1 MINKQYD
8 SLITKWINKNRSEI
22 LSRWMELIKIPSI
35 KSESE
40 ENAPFG
46 VECALALKKSASFF
60 SQDGFKT
67 SVYEK
72 EGYALAEY
80 GNGEKSIG
88 LFCHSDVVP
97 VGEDWIF
104 TKPFEPIIKDGS
116 LIGRGAEDNKS
127 GIIASMCV
135 YKFLKDN
142 NIPLKSTIQTFIGS
156 DEECGMQDMEEY
168 LKGHKIPDVSIVP
181 DADFPCSVGEK
192 GIYHIWIE
200 QNNAFESVIN
210 FFGGEAFNIVLDKVQ
225 IEIKY
230 CEKLFNELFTK
241 TTADSRFTLVKSED
255 RIILGAKG
263 IAKHASI
270 PEDSLNA
277 ALIVCELLCGCEHF
291 SDNDKSILSSASVFL
306 GDYYGAGFNC
316 EHDDINFGKLTCV
329 NGMVKTENGKLSLS
343 FDIRYGDTLDPFEL
357 VDKST
362 SAAQKQNFN
371 VTFASN
377 SPGFSIDKDSK
388 IPDALE
394 DVFCEVTGD
403 KLERV
408 LMSGGTYAR
417 KLKNAFSIGTFY
429 ITKDRENSVLSMP
442 EGHGGPHQCDERIDI
457 EGFFMAL
464 RVLIHYILCCDEII
478 NS

>member
-8 SLITKWINKNRSEI
+8 ALVTSWINNNRSKI
-22 LSRWMELIKIPSI
+22 LERWMELIRIPSI
-35 KSESE
+35 KSEAK

-46 VECALALKKSASFF
+46 EECSLALKKSASFF
-60 SQDGFKT
+60 SEDGFKT
-67 SVYEK
+67 SIYEN

-80 GNGEKSIG
+80 GSGEKSIG
-88 LFCHSDVVP
+88 LFCHGDVVP

-135 YKFLKDN
+135 YNFLRDN
-142 NIPLKSTIQTFIGS
+142 NIPLKSKIKTFIGS
-156 DEECGMQDMEEY
+156 DEECGMQDIQAY
-168 LKGHKIPDVSIVP
+168 LNEHKIPDLSIVP

-192 GIYHIWIE
+192 GIYHLWLE
-200 QNNAFESVIN
+200 HNNKFDSVIN
-210 FFGGEAFNIVLDKVQ
+210 FFGGEAFNIVLDRAQ
-225 IEIKY
+225 IEIRS
-230 CEKLFNELFTK
+230 CDKLYAEIQAK
-241 TTADSRFTLVKSED
+241 IADKPQFTLNKCDDTITLS
-255 RIILGAKG
+255 AKG
-263 IAKHASI
+263 VAKHASV
-270 PEDSLNA
+270 PEGSQNA
-277 ALIVCELLCGCEHF
+277 AYLICELLCSCEYF
-291 SDNDKSILSSASVFL
+291 SENDKDILSSASVLL
-306 GDYYGAGFNC
+306 GDYYGAGLDC
-316 EHDDINFGKLTCV
+316 EHCDTNFGKLTCV
-329 NGMVKTENGKLSLS
+329 NGMVKAENGKLSLS
-343 FDIRYGDTLDPFEL
+343 FDIRYGDTLEPQVL

-362 SAAQKQNFN
+362 VAAEKQGFK

-394 DVFCEVTGD
+394 EIFFEVTGD
-403 KLERV
+403 KLERI

-429 ITKDRENSVLSMP
+429 ITKERESEVLSMP
-442 EGHGGPHQCDERIDI
+442 DGHGGPHQCDERIDI
-457 EGFFMAL
+457 EGFFTAL
-464 RVLIHYILCCDEII
+464 RVLIHYIISCDEIL